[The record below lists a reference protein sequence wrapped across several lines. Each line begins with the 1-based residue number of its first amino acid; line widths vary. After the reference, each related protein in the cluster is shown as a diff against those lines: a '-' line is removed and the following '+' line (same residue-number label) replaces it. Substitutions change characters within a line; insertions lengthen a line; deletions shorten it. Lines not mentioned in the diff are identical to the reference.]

1 MYHSE
6 QSSTKKMRFKYFL
19 TYCDTRGCDSIS
31 DSVQWLG
38 HVNFDDP
45 SDCIKRAMCPK
56 KLVNKDSCSV
66 QVL

>member
-1 MYHSE
+1 MCHSE
-6 QSSTKKMRFKYFL
+6 QSSEKMRVKYFL
-19 TYCDTRGCDSIS
+19 TYCDTRGYDGIS

-38 HVNFDDP
+38 HENSDDP
-45 SDCIKRAMCPK
+45 SDCIKRAMCPQ

>member
-6 QSSTKKMRFKYFL
+6 KSSEKMRVKYFL
-19 TYCDTRGCDSIS
+19 TYCDTRGYDGIS
-31 DSVQWLG
+31 DSGQWLG
-38 HVNFDDP
+38 HVNSDDP
-45 SDCIKRAMCPK
+45 SDCIKCAIYPQ